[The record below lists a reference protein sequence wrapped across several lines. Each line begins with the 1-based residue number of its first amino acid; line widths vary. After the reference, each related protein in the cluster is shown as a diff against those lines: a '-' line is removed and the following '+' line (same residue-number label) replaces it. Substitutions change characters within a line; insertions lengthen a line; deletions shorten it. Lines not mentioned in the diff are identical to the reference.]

1 MKIKII
7 IFAFIGDIKN
17 MDLQDF
23 ISGKQIKQVEYKSFS
38 PEKINHEWIVSTPEV
53 NKLLAEAN
61 RLIGEL
67 NAFSQ
72 IVPDV
77 DFFITMHILKEATTS
92 SRIEG
97 TKTNMEE
104 ALVKE
109 EDINPE
115 KRDDWAEVQNY
126 IKAINTSIKDL
137 EKLPISNRLIK
148 NTHKTLLSGVRG
160 KHKIPGDFRTS
171 QNWIGA
177 TLKDAIFIPPHHSE
191 VIELMSDLEKFINED
206 EHHVPHLIKIAI
218 VHYQFETIHPFLDGN
233 GRLGRLL
240 ITLYLVSNNVLKK
253 PSLYL
258 SDFFEK
264 NKGYYYDN
272 LMTVRLTS
280 NLVQWIKFFLV
291 GVIETSKESIQVF
304 KDIIALKTEIETN
317 RLPKLGSRIENA
329 QQLLKQLFQ
338 IPITDSKQVSEL
350 LGISPST
357 ANRLIKEL
365 IELEILSELTG
376 YKRNRKYMF
385 TEYFKIFHKEKA
397 E

>member
-1 MKIKII
+1 MNFNI
-7 IFAFIGDIKN
+7 

-23 ISGKQIKQVEYKSFS
+23 ISGEYIKQIEYKSFS
-38 PEKINHEWIVSTPEV
+38 PEKINHKWIISTPEV

-72 IVPDV
+72 IIPDV

-109 EDINPE
+109 EDIKPE

-126 IKAINTSIKDL
+126 IKAINTSIEEL

-148 NTHKTLLSGVRG
+148 NTHRILLSGVRG
-160 KHKIPGDFRTS
+160 KHKIPGEFRAS

-206 EHHVPHLIKIAI
+206 EYHVPHLIKIAI

-240 ITLYLVSNNVLKK
+240 ITLYLVSNDVLKK

-280 NLVQWIKFFLV
+280 NLTQWIKFFLV

-304 KDIIALKTEIETN
+304 KDIIALKTDIETK
-317 RLPKLGSRIENA
+317 RLPTLGSKVEKA
-329 QQLLKQLFQ
+329 QLLLKQLFQ
-338 IPITDSKQVSEL
+338 VPITDSKQISEFL
-350 LGISPST
+350 QISPST
-357 ANRLIKEL
+357 ANRLIKDL
-365 IELEILSELTG
+365 IQLNILSELTG

-385 TEYFKIFHKEKA
+385 REYFRIFHRELENKN
-397 E
+397 

>member
-1 MKIKII
+1 
-7 IFAFIGDIKN
+7 
-17 MDLQDF
+17 MDLQSF
-23 ISGKQIKQVEYKSFS
+23 ISGKHVKQIEYQSFS

-115 KRDDWAEVQNY
+115 KRNDWTEVQNY

-148 NTHKTLLSGVRG
+148 KTHKTLLSGVRG
-160 KHKIPGDFRTS
+160 KPKIPGDFRTS

-206 EHHVPHLIKIAI
+206 EYHVPHLIKIAI

-280 NLVQWIKFFLV
+280 NLVQWVKFFLV

-304 KDIIALKTEIETN
+304 KDIITLMKDIETK
-317 RLPKLGSRIENA
+317 RLPKLGSKIENA

-365 IELEILSELTG
+365 IELQILSESTG
-376 YKRNRKYMF
+376 YKRNRKYIF
-385 TEYFKIFHKEKA
+385 TEYFKIFHKEKTD
-397 E
+397 

>member
-1 MKIKII
+1 
-7 IFAFIGDIKN
+7 
-17 MDLQDF
+17 MDLIDF
-23 ISGKQIKQVEYKSFS
+23 ISGKHVKQVEYKSFS
-38 PEKINHEWIVSTPEV
+38 PEKINHEWIVSTPEL
-53 NKLLAEAN
+53 NKLLGEAN

-72 IVPDV
+72 IIPDV

-115 KRDDWAEVQNY
+115 KRDDWSEVQNY
-126 IKAINTSIKDL
+126 VKAINTSIQEL

-148 NTHKTLLSGVRG
+148 KTHEILLSGVRG
-160 KHKIPGDFRTS
+160 KHKIPGEFRTS

-191 VIELMSDLEKFINED
+191 VNGLMSDLEKFIND
-206 EHHVPHLIKIAI
+206 EEHPVPHLIKIAI
-218 VHYQFETIHPFLDGN
+218 IHYQFETIHPFLDGN

-240 ITLYLVSNNVLKK
+240 ITLYLVSNDVLKK

-272 LMTVRLTS
+272 LMTVRLTG
-280 NLVQWIKFFLV
+280 NLTQWIKFFLV
-291 GVIETSKESIQVF
+291 GVLETSKESIQVF
-304 KDIIALKTEIETN
+304 KDIIALKTDIETN
-317 RLPKLGSRIENA
+317 RLPKLGSKIEKG
-329 QQLLKQLFQ
+329 QQLIKQLFQ
-338 IPITDSKQVSEL
+338 VPITDAKQVAEL
-350 LGISPST
+350 LQVSPST
-357 ANRLIKEL
+357 ANRLIKDL
-365 IELEILSELTG
+365 IELKILSELTG

-385 TEYFKIFHKEKA
+385 RDYFKIFHRELDN
-397 E
+397 

>member
-1 MKIKII
+1 
-7 IFAFIGDIKN
+7 
-17 MDLQDF
+17 MDLNDF
-23 ISGKQIKQVEYKSFS
+23 ISGKHTKQIKYKSFS

-53 NKLLAEAN
+53 NKLLSEAN

-72 IVPDV
+72 IIPDV

-104 ALVKE
+104 ALVKV

-126 IKAINTSIKDL
+126 IKAINTSIKEL
-137 EKLPISNRLIK
+137 EKLPISSRLIK
-148 NTHKTLLSGVRG
+148 NTHEIILSGVRG
-160 KHKIPGDFRTS
+160 KHKIPGEFRRS

-191 VIELMSDLEKFINED
+191 VVELMSDLEKFIND
-206 EHHVPHLIKIAI
+206 EENHIPHLIKIAI
-218 VHYQFETIHPFLDGN
+218 AHYQFETIHPFLDGN
-233 GRLGRLL
+233 GRIGRLL
-240 ITLYLVSNNVLKK
+240 ITLYLVSNEVLKK

-272 LMTVRLTS
+272 LMTVRLTN
-280 NLVQWIKFFLV
+280 NLTQWVKFFLV

-304 KDIIALKTEIETN
+304 KDIIALKNDIETV
-317 RLPKLGSRIENA
+317 RLPKLGSKIKNG
-329 QQLLKQLFQ
+329 QLLLKQLFQ
-338 IPITDSKQVSEL
+338 IPITDSKQVSEFL
-350 LGISPST
+350 QISPST
-357 ANRLIKEL
+357 ANRLIKDL
-365 IELEILSELTG
+365 IDLEILSELTG
-376 YKRNRKYMF
+376 YKRNRKFMF
-385 TEYFKIFHKEKA
+385 KEYFQIFHTEIKS
-397 E
+397 

>member
-1 MKIKII
+1 M
-7 IFAFIGDIKN
+7 FIENIKN

-23 ISGKQIKQVEYKSFS
+23 ISGKQIKQIEYKSFS

-104 ALVKE
+104 ALIKE

-148 NTHKTLLSGVRG
+148 NTHKTLLSDVRG
-160 KHKIPGDFRTS
+160 KHKISGDYRTS

-272 LMTVRLTS
+272 LTTVRLTS

-304 KDIIALKTEIETN
+304 KDIIALKTDIETN

-397 E
+397 D

>member
-1 MKIKII
+1 
-7 IFAFIGDIKN
+7 

-23 ISGKQIKQVEYKSFS
+23 ISGKQIKQIEYKSFS

-177 TLKDAIFIPPHHSE
+177 TLKDAIFIPPHYSE

-272 LMTVRLTS
+272 LMTVRITS

-304 KDIIALKTEIETN
+304 KDIIALTVSYTHLT
-317 RLPKLGSRIENA
+317 LPTICS
-329 QQLLKQLFQ
+329 
-338 IPITDSKQVSEL
+338 V
-350 LGISPST
+350 
-357 ANRLIKEL
+357 
-365 IELEILSELTG
+365 
-376 YKRNRKYMF
+376 
-385 TEYFKIFHKEKA
+385 
-397 E
+397 

>member
-1 MKIKII
+1 
-7 IFAFIGDIKN
+7 
-17 MDLQDF
+17 MDLQNF
-23 ISGKQIKQVEYKSFS
+23 ISGKHIKQREYKSFS
-38 PEKINHEWIVSTPEV
+38 PEEINHEWIVSTPEV

-104 ALVKE
+104 ALIKE
-109 EDINPE
+109 EDIDPE

-126 IKAINTSIKDL
+126 INAINTSIKDL

-148 NTHKTLLSGVRG
+148 KTHQTLLSGVRG
-160 KHKIPGDFRTS
+160 KHKIPGEFRTS

-191 VIELMSDLEKFINED
+191 VIELMSDLEKFINDD
-206 EHHVPHLIKIAI
+206 EHQVPHLIKIAI
-218 VHYQFETIHPFLDGN
+218 AHYQFETIHPFLDGN

-240 ITLYLVSNNVLKK
+240 ITLYLVSNDVLKK

-304 KDIIALKTEIETN
+304 KDIIALKTDIETK
-317 RLPKLGSRIENA
+317 RLPKLGSKIENA
-329 QQLLKQLFQ
+329 QKLMKQLFQ

-350 LGISPST
+350 LEISPST

-365 IELEILSELTG
+365 LELKILSELTG

-385 TEYFKIFHKEKA
+385 TEYFKIFHQEKTDKN
-397 E
+397 

>member
-1 MKIKII
+1 
-7 IFAFIGDIKN
+7 
-17 MDLQDF
+17 MDLIDF
-23 ISGKQIKQVEYKSFS
+23 ISGKHVKQVEYKSFS
-38 PEKINHEWIVSTPEV
+38 PEKINHEWIVSTPEL
-53 NKLLAEAN
+53 NKLLGEAN

-72 IVPDV
+72 IIPDV

-115 KRDDWAEVQNY
+115 KRDDWSEVQNY
-126 IKAINTSIKDL
+126 IKAINTSIQEL

-148 NTHKTLLSGVRG
+148 KTHEILLSGVRG
-160 KHKIPGDFRTS
+160 KHKIPGEFRTS

-191 VIELMSDLEKFINED
+191 VNGLMSDLEKFIND
-206 EHHVPHLIKIAI
+206 EEHPVPHLIKIAI
-218 VHYQFETIHPFLDGN
+218 IHYQFETIHPFLDGN

-240 ITLYLVSNNVLKK
+240 ITLYLVSNDVLKK

-272 LMTVRLTS
+272 LMTVRLTG
-280 NLVQWIKFFLV
+280 NLTQWIKFFLV
-291 GVIETSKESIQVF
+291 GVLETSKESIQVF
-304 KDIIALKTEIETN
+304 KDIIALKTDIETN
-317 RLPKLGSRIENA
+317 RLPKLGSKIEKG
-329 QQLLKQLFQ
+329 QQLIKQLFQ
-338 IPITDSKQVSEL
+338 VPITDAKQVAEL
-350 LGISPST
+350 LQVSPST
-357 ANRLIKEL
+357 ANRLIKDL
-365 IELEILSELTG
+365 IELKILSELTG

-385 TEYFKIFHKEKA
+385 RDYFKIFHRELDN
-397 E
+397 